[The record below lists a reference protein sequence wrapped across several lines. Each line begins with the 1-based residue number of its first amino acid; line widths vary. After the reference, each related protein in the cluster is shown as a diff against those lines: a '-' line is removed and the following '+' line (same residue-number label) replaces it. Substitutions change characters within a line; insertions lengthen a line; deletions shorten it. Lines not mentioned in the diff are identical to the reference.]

1 MTAGG
6 YPFARERAG
15 QIPGGARAS
24 YEVGAGDLASEQ
36 GGAEVAEQTEGSVT
50 ISASAEEV
58 MAVIEDYENYPKWN
72 DLKSVKVLK
81 KDAQGRGSEVEM
93 QLKAPVIGDVRYV
106 LEYSYKANNGGV
118 SWTTKE
124 IEGGIKDIKG
134 EYELDELDED
144 ETKVTY
150 RMQLDLK
157 MKLPGFVRRQGEKTI
172 VDGALKGLK
181 QRVESG

>member
-1 MTAGG
+1 
-6 YPFARERAG
+6 
-15 QIPGGARAS
+15 
-24 YEVGAGDLASEQ
+24 
-36 GGAEVAEQTEGSVT
+36 VAEKTEGSIT
-50 ISASAEEV
+50 IDAPAEDV
-58 MAVIEDYENYPKWN
+58 MAVIEDFEAYPKWN

-81 KDAQGRGSEVEM
+81 KDSKGRGSEVEM
-93 QLKAPVIGDVRYV
+93 QLKAPVIGEVRYV
-106 LEYSYKANNGGV
+106 LTYSYKAGNGGV

-150 RMQLDLK
+150 RMTLQLK
-157 MKLPGFVRRQGEKTI
+157 AKVPGFLRKQGEKQI

-181 QRVESG
+181 KRVEKS